1 MGIGL
6 EQLIDEAKKART
18 MAYAPYSQ
26 FPVGAALITEDEE
39 IFRGCNIENAAYSL
53 SNCAERTAIFKA
65 FSNGAK
71 RFRAMAIVADTDRPC
86 PPCGACRQ
94 EMSELCPEN
103 MKVVLSNMKGDILE
117 TTVKELLPGA
127 FKAEDLHG

>member
-94 EMSELCPEN
+94 VMSELCPEN

>member
-26 FPVGAALITEDEE
+26 FPVGAALITEDGE
-39 IFRGCNIENAAYSL
+39 IFRGCNIENAAYNL

-71 RFRAMAIVADTDRPC
+71 RFRAIAIVADTDRPC

-94 EMSELCPEN
+94 VMSELCPEN

>member
-26 FPVGAALITEDEE
+26 FPVGAALITEDGE

-94 EMSELCPEN
+94 VMSELCPEN